1 MKLNF
6 DIKKKNTA
14 GIQFRIDPDTKKKM
28 NALKK
33 FYEPDVKEKYISCS
47 KLVNEFLRL
56 SEQTIIKIFDS

>member
-28 NALKK
+28 NALKNSM
-33 FYEPDVKEKYISCS
+33 VSAQVSCS
-47 KLVNEFLRL
+47 SR
-56 SEQTIIKIFDS
+56 

>member
-33 FYEPDVKEKYISCS
+33 FYGVGTGELLKQMIRQCHES
-47 KLVNEFLRL
+47 L
-56 SEQTIIKIFDS
+56 SDIDK